1 MASRLDHIVIGAAVL
16 EEAVRWATAAFGV
29 APAARGRHPLMG
41 THNALW
47 HMSVPGREDAYLEII
62 AIEPGAPEPAQP
74 RWFGLDR
81 KETQVRLMPGPQ
93 LLTWQIRPEDG
104 LDRTVAKL
112 EDAGVAPGQPM
123 ALTRDRLS
131 WRLTV
136 PPDGAMPFEGR
147 FPVLIEWD
155 AGVPTPPETLPP
167 MGIALEGLEI
177 GGADQTLVKALM
189 LAGAHGLATLV
200 PGEAPPLRATLS
212 TPAGRV
218 VL

>member
-1 MASRLDHIVIGAAVL
+1 MASRLDHIVIGAAEL

-62 AIEPGAPEPAQP
+62 AIEPGAPQPAQP
-74 RWFGLDR
+74 RWFGLDQQA
-81 KETQVRLMPGPQ
+81 TQVRLMAGPQ
-93 LLTWQIRPEDG
+93 LLTWQVRPEGG
-104 LDRTVAKL
+104 LDATVAQL
-112 EDAGVAPGQPM
+112 DAAGVAPGAPM

-136 PPDGAMPFEGR
+136 PEDGVMPFEGR

-167 MGIALEGLEI
+167 MGIALEALEVR
-177 GGADQTLVKALM
+177 GSDQALVKALM

-200 PGEAPPLRATLS
+200 PEEAPVLRATLS

-218 VL
+218 VI